1 MTDLASKLAEL
12 AQRGLVVRHE
22 TPEGPVFGV
31 DPLVAAQ
38 IADWM
43 AVHPTERQG
52 LTEEQVSVSLGRS
65 YAASFEVLADGSE
78 PDALEQAADEAQ
90 RALQALLQAQAFD
103 ELSEFASRLVN
114 GSRDPEL
121 LGQVIDAFTAAGV
134 QIVFAEYRLRR
145 LLGVG
150 SSSAVYEAE
159 RIDNALPVAVKVLR
173 GLWTNAEDDVLRFLD
188 DARLANRV
196 RHPNVVEVFDAGHM
210 EGTRFLVMELLRGR
224 SLERRWR
231 AKGRRLPLKRVL
243 EIAMHVLGVLAA
255 AHEKSILH
263 GAIKPS
269 NIFLTSEGGVKVL
282 DFGIE
287 NLLRSAPPR
296 RRFPDEAEPPSFLAP
311 EQIRG
316 ELPDPRTD
324 LWSVGSTM
332 LALLSGS
339 PADPHHPLPITA
351 DLSDVPPDVAAVIER
366 ALRPSRDERWPTAQ
380 QMWEAIANIHEALGD
395 RSHTLSDPG
404 PGIAPL
410 VETHPAGP
418 LSERVHWKREQE
430 KPGRSARPGA
440 GEPAHAPSSR
450 SISVPPPPPLMPMP
464 IPAAAP
470 AEPAP
475 VVPVPTLPDDAA
487 ASRRRGVEANEASR
501 YLVPV
506 TRTPAR
512 WSPLLLIAA
521 PVLIIA
527 SLITVLWL
535 SLVDRT
541 SVTAEKD
548 DPSGSAPGSSVT
560 VGPPSCS
567 DRVKN
572 NAETDIDCGG
582 GQCPPCSGRQ
592 ACRAA
597 ADCRS
602 FVCAGGACRA
612 CARVEDCPRGMA
624 CGSGACVWVSSNDA
638 GPTEPSPPATD
649 ASVRPSV
656 DPSTTTSDPTTT
668 PADPMTSPPEPT
680 TSPSDP
686 VTRSDAGPSS
696 GTKKNGD
703 KCSATGECQSG
714 FCVDGV
720 CCNSACSGT
729 CVACNLRT
737 FTGMCAEI
745 PFGYDPDKECGL
757 KVCDGDGACG
767 DRKINGKRCKLGREC
782 RSGFCSKG
790 ICCNTECRGAD
801 ADCSSGACK
810 RSLLIE

>member
-1 MTDLASKLAEL
+1 MSDLSRELEALAL
-12 AQRGLVVRHE
+12 RGLVVRHD

-31 DPLVAAQ
+31 DSVVASQ

-43 AVHPTERQG
+43 EAHPDERQG
-52 LTEEQVSVSLGRS
+52 LTDEQISVSLGRS
-65 YAASFEVLADGSE
+65 YAASFEMLADGSE
-78 PDALEQAADEAQ
+78 PDALDQAAYEAQ
-90 RALQALLQAQAFD
+90 HALQALLQGQAFG
-103 ELSEFASRLVN
+103 ELGAFASRLVT
-114 GSRDPEL
+114 GARDPEL
-121 LGQVIDAFTAAGV
+121 LGQVIDAFTASGV
-134 QIVFAEYRLRR
+134 QVVFAEYRLRR

-150 SSSAVYEAE
+150 TSSAVYEAE
-159 RIDNALPVAVKVLR
+159 RVDNALPVAVKVLR
-173 GLWTNAEDDVLRFLD
+173 GKWTDAEDDVLRFLD

-196 RHPNVVEVFDAGHM
+196 RHPNAVEVFDAGHM

-287 NLLRSAPPR
+287 NLLRSAPVR
-296 RRFPDEAEPPSFLAP
+296 RRFLDEPEPPSFLAP

-332 LALLSGS
+332 LALLSGM

-366 ALRPSRDERWPTAQ
+366 ALRPSRDERWSTAQ
-380 QMWEAIANIHEALGD
+380 QMWEAIANIHGALGEMAE
-395 RSHTLSDPG
+395 TLSDPG
-404 PGIAPL
+404 PGTAPL

-418 LSERVHWKREQE
+418 LSERVHFDGENE
-430 KPGRSARPGA
+430 KPSRSIRPAA
-440 GEPAHAPSSR
+440 GEPAQAQSSR
-450 SISVPPPPPLMPMP
+450 SVSVLPPPPTVTPLPQPASQPPPPM
-464 IPAAAP
+464 
-470 AEPAP
+470 EPAP
-475 VVPVPTLPDDAA
+475 VVPLPTLPEDAGA
-487 ASRRRGVEANEASR
+487 ARRRSVEANEASR

-506 TRTPAR
+506 TRSPTR
-512 WSPLLLIAA
+512 WSLLLMIAV
-521 PVLIIA
+521 PVLVVA
-527 SLITVLWL
+527 SLLTVLWL
-535 SLVDRT
+535 SIIDRPTVSADKVD
-541 SVTAEKD
+541 VGGPV
-548 DPSGSAPGSSVT
+548 PSSPVY

-572 NAETDIDCGG
+572 NTETDVDCGG
-582 GQCPPCSGRQ
+582 GQCPPCSVRQ
-592 ACRAA
+592 GCRAA
-597 ADCRS
+597 SDCRS

-612 CARVEDCPRGMA
+612 CARPEDCPRGMA
-624 CGSGACVWVSSNDA
+624 CRSGACVWVSSDA
-638 GPTEPSPPATD
+638 GPTSEPPATD
-649 ASVRPSV
+649 ASSHASSEPTSE
-656 DPSTTTSDPTTT
+656 PTAST
-668 PADPMTSPPEPT
+668 APPEPA
-680 TSPSDP
+680 PA
-686 VTRSDAGPSS
+686 SDAGPSTPSS

-703 KCSATGECQSG
+703 KCSAMDQCQSG
-714 FCVDGV
+714 FCIDGV
-720 CCNSACSGT
+720 CCNSACTGT

-737 FTGMCAEI
+737 YNGMCAEI

-767 DRKINGKRCKLGREC
+767 DRKINGKRCKNGREC
-782 RSGFCSKG
+782 KSGFCSKG

-801 ADCSSGACK
+801 ADCSTGACK

>member
-1 MTDLASKLAEL
+1 MKDLSRELAEL
-12 AQRGLVVRHE
+12 VARGLVVRHE
-22 TPEGPVFGV
+22 TPTGDVFGV
-31 DPLVAAQ
+31 DPAVAAQ

-43 AVHPTERQG
+43 AAHPEERRG
-52 LTEEQVSVSLGRS
+52 ATDEQISVSLGRA
-65 YAASFEVLADGSE
+65 YAASFEKLADDSE
-78 PDALEQAADEAQ
+78 PEALDQAAEEAQ
-90 RALQALLQAQAFD
+90 HALQALLQGQAFG
-103 ELSEFASRLVN
+103 ELSAFAGRLVN

-121 LGQVIDAFTAAGV
+121 LGQVIDDFTASGV
-134 QIVFAEYRLRR
+134 QVVFAEYRLRR

-159 RIDNALPVAVKVLR
+159 RVDNALPVAVKVLR
-173 GLWTNAEDDVLRFLD
+173 GQWTDAEDDVLRFLD

-269 NIFLTSEGGVKVL
+269 NIFITSEGGVKVL

-287 NLLRSAPPR
+287 NLLRFAPPR
-296 RRFPDEAEPPSFLAP
+296 RRFPDEPEPPSFLAP

-332 LALLSGS
+332 LALLSGR
-339 PADPHHPLPITA
+339 PADPHRPLPITA

-380 QMWEAIANIHEALGD
+380 QMWEAIAGIHAAL
-395 RSHTLSDPG
+395 SEPVESVSDPG
-404 PGIAPL
+404 PGTAPL
-410 VETHPAGP
+410 VQTHPAGP
-418 LSERVHWKREQE
+418 LSERVHFDGETE
-430 KPGRSARPGA
+430 KPSRSIRPAA
-440 GEPAHAPSSR
+440 GEPAPAQSSR
-450 SISVPPPPPLMPMP
+450 SISVLPPPPTVTPVPQPPPPPELLP
-464 IPAAAP
+464 
-470 AEPAP
+470 P
-475 VVPVPTLPDDAA
+475 VVPVPTLPDEPTP
-487 ASRRRGVEANEASR
+487 SRRRAVEHSEASR

-506 TRTPAR
+506 TRRPGR
-512 WSPLLLIAA
+512 WSLLLLIAA
-521 PVLIIA
+521 PVLILA

-535 SLVDRT
+535 SLIDRT
-541 SVTAEKD
+541 SVTADKVD
-548 DPSGSAPGSSVT
+548 AAGPVSSSPVY

-567 DRVKN
+567 DRIRN
-572 NAETDIDCGG
+572 NTETDVDCG
-582 GQCPPCSGRQ
+582 GQCPPCSVQQ

-597 ADCRS
+597 SDCRS
-602 FVCAGGACRA
+602 FVCASGTCRA
-612 CARVEDCPRGMA
+612 CGRPEDCPRGMA
-624 CGSGACVWVSSNDA
+624 CRAGACVWVSSASDA
-638 GPTEPSPPATD
+638 GPSEPARDASSDTSMDASTD
-649 ASVRPSV
+649 ASV
-656 DPSTTTSDPTTT
+656 ST
-668 PADPMTSPPEPT
+668 EQLE
-680 TSPSDP
+680 
-686 VTRSDAGPSS
+686 DAGPSS
-696 GTKKNGD
+696 GSKKNGE
-703 KCSATGECQSG
+703 KCAVMNECQSG
-714 FCVDGV
+714 FCIDGV
-720 CCNSACSGT
+720 CCNSACTGT

-737 FTGMCAEI
+737 FIGMCAEI

-767 DRKINGKRCKLGREC
+767 DRKINGKRCKTGREC
-782 RSGFCSKG
+782 KSGFCSKG

-801 ADCSSGACK
+801 ANCMTGSCK

>member
-1 MTDLASKLAEL
+1 MSDISREL
-12 AQRGLVVRHE
+12 ADLVARGLVVRHE
-22 TPEGPVFGV
+22 TPAGDVFGV
-31 DPLVAAQ
+31 DPVVAAQ

-43 AVHPTERQG
+43 AAHPDERRG
-52 LTEEQVSVSLGRS
+52 ATDEQISVSLGRS
-65 YAASFEVLADGSE
+65 YAASFEMLADGSE
-78 PDALEQAADEAQ
+78 PDALEQAAEEAQ
-90 RALQALLQAQAFD
+90 YALQALLQGQAFG
-103 ELSEFASRLVN
+103 ELGELAGRLVN

-121 LGQVIDAFTAAGV
+121 LGQVIDAFTASGV
-134 QIVFAEYRLRR
+134 QVNFAEYRLRR

-150 SSSAVYEAE
+150 SSSSVYEAE

-173 GLWTNAEDDVLRFLD
+173 GKWTDAEDDVLRFLD

-269 NIFLTSEGGVKVL
+269 NIFITSEGGVKVL

-296 RRFPDEAEPPSFLAP
+296 RRFPDEPEPPSFLAP

-332 LALLSGS
+332 LALLSGK
-339 PADPHHPLPITA
+339 PADPHRPLPITA

-366 ALRPSRDERWPTAQ
+366 AIRPSRDERWPTAQ
-380 QMWEAIANIHEALGD
+380 QMWEAIAGIHEALGEPVE
-395 RSHTLSDPG
+395 SVSDPG
-404 PGIAPL
+404 PGTAPL

-418 LSERVHWKREQE
+418 LSERVHFDGETE
-430 KPGRSARPGA
+430 KPSRSLRPAA
-440 GEPAHAPSSR
+440 GEPAPAQSSR
-450 SISVPPPPPLMPMP
+450 SISVLPPAPTITPVPQPPPPV
-464 IPAAAP
+464 
-470 AEPAP
+470 EPPP
-475 VVPVPTLPDDAA
+475 VVPLPTLLDEPNP
-487 ASRRRGVEANEASR
+487 SRRRPVEPAEASK

-506 TRTPAR
+506 ARRSGR
-512 WSPLLLIAA
+512 WSLLLIAV
-521 PVLIIA
+521 PMLILA

-535 SLVDRT
+535 SFLDRA
-541 SVTAEKD
+541 SVTADKVD
-548 DPSGSAPGSSVT
+548 TDGPVPSSPVH
-560 VGPPSCS
+560 VGAPSCS
-567 DRVKN
+567 DRIRN
-572 NAETDIDCGG
+572 NTETDVDCG
-582 GQCPPCSGRQ
+582 GQCPPCSVRQ

-597 ADCRS
+597 SDCRS

-612 CARVEDCPRGMA
+612 CGRAEDCPRGMA
-624 CGSGACVWVSSNDA
+624 CRSGACVWVSS
-638 GPTEPSPPATD
+638 S
-649 ASVRPSV
+649 
-656 DPSTTTSDPTTT
+656 
-668 PADPMTSPPEPT
+668 
-680 TSPSDP
+680 
-686 VTRSDAGPSS
+686 SDAGPSS
-696 GTKKNGD
+696 EPPPSERDASVDAAVSTEPVGPEVGEDAGPTSGPKKNGD
-703 KCSATGECQSG
+703 KCAAMNECQSG

-720 CCNSACSGT
+720 CCNSVCTGT

-737 FTGMCAEI
+737 FIGMCAEI

-767 DRKINGKRCKLGREC
+767 DRKINGKRCKMGREC

-801 ADCSSGACK
+801 ANCSTGSCK